1 MRDMFD
7 VFIIGA
13 GLAGLNVARL
23 IANQTKL
30 SVGIMNKGAYNTN
43 NPLRITFMD
52 VLKEYGLDD
61 CIVAKYNSF
70 CVFSYH
76 QAKSKHYF
84 KDNIF
89 AALDYN
95 KAKSKLLN
103 LLQSNNN
110 LIFFEDQA
118 SSIRKCSDWIEIK
131 SEKNNLIK
139 TRVLIDASGISH
151 FVANNY
157 GLEKPH
163 LYSHSYG
170 NFFTNCLN
178 NNDNTPCFVASSLD
192 YGSGG
197 GWFYPIGQDKASVG
211 FAIITDSV
219 IFPEQLVKHN
229 FERAIQEVKP
239 INTYLKQAVPS
250 NDEYGTIPI
259 QIIGKLTLDRIL
271 IVGDAAGQATP
282 WNCMGIE
289 PILRASDIVASVLKE
304 AFKANDF
311 SNSFLRSYQ
320 QKWEIINK
328 KTYDNVNTKKVKIW
342 FFPEDVWDF
351 IIECDLNSLTPDQFI
366 NRTRYNSV
374 LMPKVIS
381 WIKWVLF
388 KIKIFHKR
396 KKYKKHI
403 VTEKQLLI

>member
-1 MRDMFD
+1 MFD